1 MSEAPDPTGL
11 ATTQLLPYLAVGGNE
26 EAWRGFVVRYRPRI
40 LRRCRRLLEEEGQVE
55 PLPSVGNGAPP

>member
-1 MSEAPDPTGL
+1 MSEAPGPTEL

-26 EAWRGFVVRYRPRI
+26 EAWRAF
-40 LRRCRRLLEEEGQVE
+40 EEGQAE